1 MVIWLLVH
9 TRKSRQQ
16 ESVSALCYHCKERS
30 LQPCSMHYDA
40 RLQGAD
46 YTALGSFGNA
56 EQFGENLVAS
66 LDRSFMLKSGFNR
79 PKSVQVGASCSPVP
93 ISQPCMRAHLAAV
106 IAHAA
111 PHHTITHLAERL
123 C

>member
-1 MVIWLLVH
+1 MGSNPYLVKQA
-9 TRKSRQQ
+9 TG
-16 ESVSALCYHCKERS
+16 VSERLAQS
-30 LQPCSMHYDA
+30 LYGVFLAAVLSTIRCV
-40 RLQGAD
+40 LQGAD

-93 ISQPCMRAHLAAV
+93 ISR
-106 IAHAA
+106 
-111 PHHTITHLAERL
+111 T
-123 C
+123 

>member
-1 MVIWLLVH
+1 
-9 TRKSRQQ
+9 
-16 ESVSALCYHCKERS
+16 
-30 LQPCSMHYDA
+30 MHYDV

-93 ISQPCMRAHLAAV
+93 ISQTRRTAHCA
-106 IAHAA
+106 
-111 PHHTITHLAERL
+111 TDITHAGYDHTGTHAEQSCQAIARE
-123 C
+123 